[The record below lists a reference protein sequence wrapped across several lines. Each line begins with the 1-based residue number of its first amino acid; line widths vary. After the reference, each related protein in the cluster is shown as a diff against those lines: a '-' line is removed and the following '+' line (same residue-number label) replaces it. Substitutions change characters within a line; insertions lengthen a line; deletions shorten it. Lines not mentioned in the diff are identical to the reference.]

1 MDNFFINICSCI
13 YAWIDLFENLYIVSV
28 CDSFYAQTSD
38 VSSKEE
44 IHNKY
49 VYYIIYKVF
58 ASIPFSIFQSFIVIN
73 LTYRS
78 AISLIDYLIRN
89 LKTTPPSIKL
99 KKHNEDSFFCNLL
112 CVNDENEL
120 IYSKYDIDYV
130 IQLLHGKE
138 NNKKPLKL
146 IKKYDYF
153 KHQTLDKSFYSKIV
167 NFFKKKIDW
176 DDNFRFTARFMNTIV
191 VAVVSLYYFV
201 LYLSY
206 NMAYLGSIVSTYLDT
221 ALKFINSV
229 NGLEVNV
236 GQFLCDLSE
245 DICIDALNRSFK
257 LPTLPIYHFQ
267 DVWCSV
273 IAIFVV
279 PLVASLLICLLQLYF
294 LTRDAKTH
302 ITELYKGTCQF
313 VVKATD
319 IPNASIASSSF
330 HFGGLVKF

>member
-1 MDNFFINICSCI
+1 MAYRVDNFFINITSCI
-13 YAWIDLFENLYIVSV
+13 YAWIDLFENLYIASV
-28 CDSFYAQTSD
+28 CDSFYAQTGD

-44 IHNKY
+44 VYNKY
-49 VYYIIYKVF
+49 VYYIVYKIF

-78 AISLIDYLIRN
+78 AISLIDYSIRN
-89 LKTTPPSIKL
+89 RKT
-99 KKHNEDSFFCNLL
+99 NQNNADSFFCNLL
-112 CVNDENEL
+112 CVNDEHEL

-138 NNKKPLKL
+138 NNKRSLKL

-153 KHQTLDKSFYSKIV
+153 KHQTLDSSFLSKIL
-167 NFFKKKIDW
+167 NFLKKKLDW

-229 NGLEVNV
+229 NGLEVNI
-236 GQFLCDLSE
+236 GQFLCDLSA
-245 DICIDALNRSFK
+245 DICIDAFNRSVK
-257 LPTLPIYHFQ
+257 LPALPIYHFQ
-267 DVWCSV
+267 DVWSSV

-279 PLVASLLICLLQLYF
+279 PLIASLLICLLQLYL

-302 ITELYKGTCQF
+302 IKELYKGTCQF

-330 HFGGLVKF
+330 HFGG